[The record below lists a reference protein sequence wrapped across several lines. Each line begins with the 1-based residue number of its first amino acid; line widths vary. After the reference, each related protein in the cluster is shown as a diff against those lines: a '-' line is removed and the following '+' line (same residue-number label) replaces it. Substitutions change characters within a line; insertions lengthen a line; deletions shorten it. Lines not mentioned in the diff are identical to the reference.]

1 MEAVTWV
8 QVVSDLMIQEQCT
21 RMTECQLKRKA
32 RQEKTVFVNSNISTQ
47 VADDLILPLEV
58 PLWHSI

>member
-1 MEAVTWV
+1 MGAATWV
-8 QVVSDLMIQEQCT
+8 QVVSDLMIKEQCIC
-21 RMTECQLKRKA
+21 MTQCQLKRKA

-58 PLWHSI
+58 PLWRPF

>member
-21 RMTECQLKRKA
+21 RMTEFQLKRKA

-58 PLWHSI
+58 PLWRSI